1 MLLTMKPIF
10 ILGSYVVGV
19 TVRVPR
25 WLVPGETL
33 MGDSFNFSEGG
44 KGTNQAV
51 AAARQGASVCLLAA
65 IGDDVFGR
73 TALELLDR
81 EGLSK
86 EQLRMLPGQQTG
98 CGIVTVVDGENQIA
112 LYGGANLGLTPD
124 DVRAA
129 EGSIADSGIVLAQL
143 EVPLDCVAEAFRIG
157 RRHGCLNILNPAPA
171 QPLPASLFPLVDL
184 LTPNSTEARLLLG
197 LSPDDPATPEDLA
210 ARLRD
215 LGVSRVVMTL
225 GADGALRVDERGA
238 RRISS
243 VRINAIDPTGAGD
256 TFNGVL
262 AAGLAKGLPLDDA
275 IHRATRAGAFATL
288 GFGTIAAIPTAA
300 DLNTFLQE
308 YP

>member
-1 MLLTMKPIF
+1 MKSIF

-51 AAARQGASVCLLAA
+51 AAARQGATVYLLAA

-86 EQLRMLPGQQTG
+86 EQIRVLPGQQTG

-112 LYGGANLGLTPD
+112 LYAGANLGLIPE
-124 DVRAA
+124 DVRAEESTLA
-129 EGSIADSGIVLAQL
+129 KAGIVLAQL
-143 EVPLDCVAEAFRIG
+143 EAPLNCVEEAFRIG

-171 QPLPASLFPLVDL
+171 HPLPASFFPLVDL
-184 LTPNSTEARLLLG
+184 LTPNSTEARILLG
-197 LSPDDPATPEDLA
+197 LPPDDPSTPEDLA

-215 LGVSRVVMTL
+215 LGVARVVMTL
-225 GADGALRVDERGA
+225 GADGALRLDERGA
-238 RRISS
+238 RRMASARVAS
-243 VRINAIDPTGAGD
+243 IDPTGAGD

-262 AAGLAKGLPLDDA
+262 AAGLAAGMQLDDA
-275 IHRATRAGAFATL
+275 IFRATRAGAFATL
-288 GFGTIAAIPTAA
+288 RFGTIAAIPSAK
-300 DLNTFLQE
+300 DLNDFLQE
-308 YP
+308 HA